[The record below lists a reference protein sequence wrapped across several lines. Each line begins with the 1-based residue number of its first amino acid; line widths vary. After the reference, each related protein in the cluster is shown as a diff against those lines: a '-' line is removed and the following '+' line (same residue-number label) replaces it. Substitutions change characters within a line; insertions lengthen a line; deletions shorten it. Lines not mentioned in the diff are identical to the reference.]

1 MVLSSGPVA
10 SFPRAL
16 AALGLALLLAM
27 APAPQASAQDLLFS
41 LFGRY
46 VDTLRLQVGIPGM
59 TALIVSDGA
68 PVWEGAY
75 GFADVDRNIRIRPDT
90 PFPIGSLTQPIGAL
104 MLGACVE
111 RGTLDIDQPMSRWV
125 SDFEAPDATVR
136 HILAHASDG
145 ENLGVFRYA
154 PERFAALTA
163 VAQACDAQPY
173 RQRVHASVIERLA
186 MSDTVPGH
194 DLVLPDNPARELF
207 TESQLE
213 RFAAVMARA
222 AVPYRV
228 ERPGR
233 VTRSDYTP
241 RALNTEHGLVST
253 VRDLARYEAALD
265 RGLLLLPD
273 NLAQA
278 WTPANFTGVPL
289 PTGLGWFVQD
299 YHGEPLIWQFS
310 EAPGAYSGIILK
322 APARRLTLI
331 MLANSDQ
338 LTAHADL
345 ARGDVSASPFV
356 RIFLRLFVS

>member
-1 MVLSSGPVA
+1 VT
-10 SFPRAL
+10 RTL
-16 AALGLALLLAM
+16 AALLLATLAAFTA
-27 APAPQASAQDLLFS
+27 APSVSAQDLLFN

-46 VDTLRLQVGIPGM
+46 VDSLRLQVGIPGM
-59 TALIVSDGA
+59 AVLIVSDGT

-75 GFADVDRNIRIRPDT
+75 GFADIERNVRVRPDT

-111 RGTLDIDQPMSRWV
+111 QGSLNIDHPISQWV
-125 SDFEAPDATVR
+125 DDFPAPTASIR

-154 PERFAALTA
+154 PERFASLTA
-163 VAQACDAQPY
+163 VAQACDPVPY
-173 RQRVHASVIERLA
+173 RRRVYASVIERLA
-186 MSDTVPGH
+186 MTDTVPGH
-194 DLVLPDNPARELF
+194 DLIVQDNPARELF
-207 TESQLE
+207 TAAQLE
-213 RFAAVMARA
+213 RFAAIVERA

-228 ERPGR
+228 DRPGR
-233 VTRSDYTP
+233 ASRSEYVP
-241 RALNTEHGLVST
+241 RALNAEHGLVST

-265 RGLLLLPD
+265 QGVLLTPE
-273 NLAQA
+273 NLSVA

-310 EAPGAYSGIILK
+310 EAPGAYSGVILK
-322 APARRLTLI
+322 APARKLTLV

-338 LTAHADL
+338 LTAHAGL
-345 ARGDVSASPFV
+345 ARGDVGASPFV

>member
-1 MVLSSGPVA
+1 MLSCA
-10 SFPRAL
+10 SVTSATRAL
-16 AALGLALLLAM
+16 AALLLATLAALTA
-27 APAPQASAQDLLFS
+27 APSSSAQELLFN

-59 TALIVSDGA
+59 TALIVNDGR
-68 PVWEGAY
+68 PVWEAAY
-75 GFADVDRNIRIRPDT
+75 GFSDVERNIRTRPDT

-111 RGTLDIDQPMSRWV
+111 RGTLDIDQPISRWV
-125 SDFEAPDATVR
+125 DGFPAPAATVR

-154 PERFAALTA
+154 PERFAALTD
-163 VAQACDAQPY
+163 VAQACDPAPY
-173 RQRVHASVIERLA
+173 RRRVYASVIERLA
-186 MSDTVPGH
+186 MTDTVPGH
-194 DLVLPDNPARELF
+194 DLVTPDNPARDLF
-207 TESQLE
+207 SSAQLE
-213 RFAAVMARA
+213 RFASIVERA

-233 VTRSDYTP
+233 AVRSEYVP
-241 RALNTEHGLVST
+241 RALNAEHGLVST

-265 RGLLLLPD
+265 QGLLLAPE
-273 NLAQA
+273 NLAIA
-278 WTPANFTGVPL
+278 WTSANFTGVPL

-299 YHGEPLIWQFS
+299 YNGEPLIWQFS
-310 EAPGAYSGIILK
+310 EEPGAYSGVILK

-338 LTAHADL
+338 LTAHVGL
-345 ARGDVSASPFV
+345 TRGDVSASPFV
-356 RIFLRLFVS
+356 RIFLHLFVS